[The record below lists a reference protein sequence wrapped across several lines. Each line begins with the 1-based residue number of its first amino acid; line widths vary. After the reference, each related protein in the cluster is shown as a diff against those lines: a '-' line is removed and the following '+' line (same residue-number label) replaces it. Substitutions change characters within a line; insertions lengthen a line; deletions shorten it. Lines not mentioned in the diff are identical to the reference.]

1 MDYILTNLGSIL
13 VATVAGLVLSLVYH
27 RTARQPGDL
36 RRSGSPGLLV
46 TAGIAEFW
54 LACILAGALILAPQ
68 QAGAWTMAIGS
79 AVVIWIGFVL
89 PVLAVTETA
98 RGVPVARTVADNL
111 HWLVVMVAQAVVLHL
126 VGLTAPHV

>member
-1 MDYILTNLGSIL
+1 MDYILINLGSIL
-13 VATVAGLVLSLVYH
+13 AATITGLVLGVVYH
-27 RTARQPGDL
+27 RTAWRPGAL
-36 RRSGSPGLLV
+36 TRSGSTGLLL
-46 TAGIAEFW
+46 TAAIAEFW

-98 RGVPVARTVADNL
+98 RGVPVARTVADSL
-111 HWLVVMVAQAVVLHL
+111 HWLAVMIVQAIILHL
-126 VGLTAPHV
+126 AGLTAPHV

>member
-13 VATVAGLVLSLVYH
+13 AASVAGLVLSLVYH
-27 RTARQPGDL
+27 RIARRPGDL
-36 RRSGSPGLLV
+36 TPSGSLALLV
-46 TAGIAEFW
+46 TAAIAEFW

-89 PVLAVTETA
+89 PTLAVTEA
-98 RGVPVARTVADNL
+98 FRGVPATRIVADNL

-126 VGLTAPHV
+126 AGLTAPHV